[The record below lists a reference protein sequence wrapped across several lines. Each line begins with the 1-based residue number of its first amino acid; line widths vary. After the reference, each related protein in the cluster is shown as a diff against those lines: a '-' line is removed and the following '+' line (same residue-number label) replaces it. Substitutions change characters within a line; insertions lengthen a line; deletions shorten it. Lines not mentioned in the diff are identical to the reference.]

1 MLFAPHLVILSVE
14 EIDDTHHIALDL
26 LHAVV
31 LCDEGVDHAVRTHIM
46 LKKANS
52 GATSNKMANNAGK

>member
-26 LHAVV
+26 FV
-31 LCDEGVDHAVRTHIM
+31 LCDEGVDHAVCTHIM